1 MHRTIRTL
9 ALAGCAAAA
18 LNGPALAQD
27 KVTLKFADWMSL
39 SHYTVS
45 EAAIPFMDKVRELS
59 GGNIEIQ
66 HFPAEQ
72 LGKAKDALSLVQSG
86 IADIANISPSY
97 IPDKFALTSVAELPA
112 MFDTAC
118 QGSEAVAKLSE
129 GDGIIAQREFQPN
142 KVHVLASIAYAPY
155 KVLTVSRPVKTAED
169 FRGLKL
175 RTAGGAMDLTAT
187 ALDAISVRMPGPDIL
202 PSMSR
207 GTLDGALAPL
217 QSVRV
222 FDLQTVLKHQT
233 TDVSLGSFV
242 TMYVISDRAWQAL
255 SEENRKVLSEAG
267 HHAAKA
273 HCTYVDTEE
282 PKVIESLAADGVVP
296 NEMDEGQLAVV
307 EEKLSSVQ
315 QAWAKS
321 LDDRGRPGSE
331 TLKAFIEAVG
341 K

>member
-1 MHRTIRTL
+1 MRISIRTL
-9 ALAGCAAAA
+9 ALAGVAAA
-18 LNGPALAQD
+18 LCGPASAQD
-27 KVTLKFADWMSL
+27 KVTLKFADWMPL
-39 SHYTVS
+39 SHYTVT
-45 EAAIPFMDKVRELS
+45 EAAVPFMDKVKELS
-59 GGNIEIQ
+59 GGALEIQ

-86 IADIANISPSY
+86 VADIANISPSY

-118 QGSEAVAKLSE
+118 QGSQAVAKLVE
-129 GDGIIAQREFQPN
+129 GDGIIGEREYKPN
-142 KVHVLASIAYAPY
+142 KVRVLTSIAYAPY
-155 KVLTVSRPVKTAED
+155 KVGTVKNAIRKAED

-175 RTAGGAMDLTAT
+175 RTAGGAMDLTAA
-187 ALDAISVRMPGPDIL
+187 ALGAISVRMPGPDIL
-202 PSMSR
+202 PSMTR
-207 GTLDGALAPL
+207 GTLDGALFPL

-242 TMYVISDRAWQAL
+242 TTYVISDRAWEAL
-255 SEENRKVLSEAG
+255 SEENRNILTEAG
-267 HHAAKA
+267 HFAATA
-273 HCTYVDTEE
+273 HCNYVDAEE
-282 PKVIESLAADGVVP
+282 PKAIESLAADGVAP
-296 NEMDEGQLAVV
+296 NTMDEGELAVV
-307 EEKLSSVQ
+307 EKELAGVQ
-315 QAWAKS
+315 QQWAKT

>member
-1 MHRTIRTL
+1 MPKAINILVVAQCAAT
-9 ALAGCAAAA
+9 ALAI
-18 LNGPALAQD
+18 PAFAQE

-39 SHYTVS
+39 SHYTVDQG
-45 EAAIPFMDKVRELS
+45 AVPFMNKVSELS

-86 IADIANISPSY
+86 VADIANISPSY

-118 QGSEAVAKLSE
+118 EGTEAIAKLVE

-142 KVHVLASIAYAPY
+142 KVHVLTSIVYAPY
-155 KVLTVSRPVKTAED
+155 KVVTTSRPVRTVED

-187 ALDAISVRMPGPDIL
+187 ALGAISVRIPGPDIL
-202 PSMSR
+202 PSLSR
-207 GTLDGALAPL
+207 GTLDGALVPL
-217 QSVRV
+217 QSVSV
-222 FDLQTVLKHQT
+222 FDLQTALKHQT

-242 TMYVISDRAWQAL
+242 TVYVISDRAWQSL
-255 SEENRKVLSEAG
+255 SDEQRQVLTEAG
-267 HHAAKA
+267 KFASQA

-282 PKVIESLAADGVVP
+282 PKVIEALAGAGMAP
-296 NEMDEGQLAVV
+296 NTMDDGQLAA
-307 EEKLSSVQ
+307 VQ
-315 QAWAKS
+315 AELAGVQAEWAKT
-321 LDDRGRPGSE
+321 LDDRGRPGTE
-331 TLKAFIEAVG
+331 TLQAFVAAVG
-341 K
+341 N